1 MKRWGFAGAM
11 IAVLLIAAN
20 LRAPIS
26 SVGPVL
32 GLVGEDLSLNST
44 WLGVLAGV
52 PLLSFAVFSPF
63 AHTLGQKL
71 GIERAILVALVVTL
85 SGVIMRPWSGP
96 LTTFPSLNL
105 WIGTAL
111 IGAGVAVANVL
122 LPVVIKR
129 DFPHKIALVTAL
141 YTAIMAALAATAAG
155 VVVPLSKIS
164 TDRGDWGWR
173 GALLATGALLVP
185 AILVWLIHMR
195 SRGPAAARD
204 PKPEVHTTVLAGR
217 LNLFRIPL
225 AWHVTINMGLQ
236 SLVFFVLATW
246 LPAVSQSF
254 GRSQEQAGIDLMV
267 YILTGVAGSLLAPY
281 FLRGS
286 TQQLPAVMWPTLV
299 ALCVVGI
306 MLFPDAMLVWLTIA
320 GLSASGCLVTA
331 LSLIGLRSS
340 NFHTASALSAMTQS
354 IGYLIA
360 AFGPVLVGSL
370 FNLTGTW
377 TLALSMI
384 VVVCLVEACFGYFAG
399 KDRLVDEDPALLDA
413 GKFH

>member
-52 PLLSFAVFSPF
+52 PLLSFAIFSPF
-63 AHTLGQKL
+63 AHTLGRKL
-71 GIERAILVALVVTL
+71 GLERAILVALVVTL
-85 SGVIMRPWSGP
+85 VGVIIRPWAGP
-96 LTTFPSLNL
+96 LVTFPSVNL
-105 WIGTAL
+105 WVGTAL

-141 YTAIMAALAATAAG
+141 YTAIMAALASTAAG
-155 VVVPLSKIS
+155 VVVTLSKIN
-164 TDRGDWGWR
+164 TGTGPWGWR

-185 AILVWLIHMR
+185 AIAVWLVHMR
-195 SRGPAAARD
+195 SRVLAAAQDPEPAATETAPAARL
-204 PKPEVHTTVLAGR
+204 K
-217 LNLFRIPL
+217 LFRVPL
-225 AWHVTINMGLQ
+225 AWQVTVNMGLQ
-236 SLVFFVLATW
+236 SLVFFVMATW
-246 LPAVSQSF
+246 LPAVSQSY

-267 YILTGVAGSLLAPY
+267 YILTGVAGSLIAPY
-281 FLRGS
+281 FLRGT
-286 TQQLPAVMWPTLV
+286 TQQLPAVMWPTVV
-299 ALCVVGI
+299 ALSVVGI
-306 MLFPDAMLVWLTIA
+306 MVVPGAMLLWLTLA
-320 GLSASGCLVTA
+320 GISASGCLVTA

-360 AFGPVLVGSL
+360 AFGPVMIGSL
-370 FNLTGTW
+370 FNRTGTW
-377 TLALSMI
+377 ALSLGA
-384 VVVCLVEACFGYFAG
+384 VVVICLIEAAVGYFAG
-399 KDRLVDEDPALLDA
+399 RNKLVDEAASLRA
-413 GKFH
+413 S